1 MTPRGPAPGYRPPV
15 PTLVVAAA
23 ILDSL
28 ASPSRVVS
36 ARRVAPPRWA
46 GWWEFPGGKVDPGE
60 TPVAALHRELA
71 EEVGVT
77 VRLGAE
83 IPGPAEDGDGRV
95 WPIVPGLVM
104 RVWLAEVAEGEPRA
118 LDEHDE
124 VRWLGPADLDS
135 VRWLPGNVGILA
147 VVRRLLASQ

>member
-1 MTPRGPAPGYRPPV
+1 V

-28 ASPSRVVS
+28 ALPTRVVS
-36 ARRVAPPRWA
+36 ARRIAPPRWA
-46 GWWEFPGGKVDPGE
+46 GWWEFPGGKVDTGE

-83 IPGPAEDGDGRV
+83 IPGPARDGDGRV
-95 WPIVPGLVM
+95 WPIMPGLVM

-118 LDEHDE
+118 LDEHDD
-124 VRWLGPADLDS
+124 VRWLGPAELDS

>member
-1 MTPRGPAPGYRPPV
+1 V

-28 ASPSRVVS
+28 ASPTRVVS

-95 WPIVPGLVM
+95 WPIMPGLVM

>member
-1 MTPRGPAPGYRPPV
+1 V

>member
-1 MTPRGPAPGYRPPV
+1 MS
-15 PTLVVAAA
+15 TLVVAAA

-28 ASPSRVVS
+28 ASPTRVVS
-36 ARRVAPPRWA
+36 ARRIAPPRWA

-83 IPGPAEDGDGRV
+83 IPGPSRDGEGRV
-95 WPIVPGLVM
+95 WPIMPGLVM

-118 LDEHDE
+118 QDEHDE
-124 VRWLGPADLDS
+124 VRWLGPAELDS

-147 VVRRLLASQ
+147 VVRRLLAWQ

>member
-1 MTPRGPAPGYRPPV
+1 V

-28 ASPSRVVS
+28 ASPTRVLS

-60 TPVAALHRELA
+60 TPVVALHRELS
-71 EEVGVT
+71 EEVGVS

-83 IPGPAEDGDGRV
+83 IPGPSADGDGRV
-95 WPIVPGLVM
+95 WPIMAGLVM

-118 LDEHDE
+118 RDEHDE
-124 VRWLGPADLDS
+124 VRWLGPAELDS

>member
-1 MTPRGPAPGYRPPV
+1 M

-28 ASPSRVVS
+28 ASPTRVVS

-95 WPIVPGLVM
+95 WPIMPGLVM

>member
-1 MTPRGPAPGYRPPV
+1 V

-95 WPIVPGLVM
+95 WPIMPGLVM

>member
-1 MTPRGPAPGYRPPV
+1 MS
-15 PTLVVAAA
+15 TLVVAAA

-28 ASPSRVVS
+28 ASPTRVVS
-36 ARRVAPPRWA
+36 ARRIAPPRWA

-77 VRLGAE
+77 VLLGAE
-83 IPGPAEDGDGRV
+83 IPGPSQGGDGRV
-95 WPIVPGLVM
+95 WPIMPGLVM

-124 VRWLGPADLDS
+124 VRWLGPAELDS